1 MKTPSTAP
9 SRASTCMRGAGMAAT
24 IGRLRP
30 CNLLDWKFT
39 TLSHNTI
46 RGAAGAAMLN
56 AELLAMLGKLDWKH
70 WKPHHRNP
78 AGRNSMTRRPSPA
91 LIVVMK
97 FGGTSVEDATA
108 ILRTAAIVS
117 GRRDRG
123 LQPIVVVSAMAKV
136 TDQLIAAAA
145 AAGRDDRAAAVEIA
159 RGILRERHLRTAA
172 ELVPAEALPPIAA
185 ALDQD
190 FDALDDL
197 LRGIAAVGE
206 LTPRTNDLVLSF
218 GERASSRMVAAA
230 FRAAGLAAAHL
241 EARTCIVTD
250 STYGKA
256 APDEPAIEQRL
267 LALALPLLEAGQ
279 IPIMGGFIGS
289 NAAGITTTL
298 GRGGSDYTAALVGGG
313 LHAGAIEIWTDVDG
327 IMTTDPRIV
336 PEALRVKTISFEEAA
351 ELAYFGAK
359 VLHPATILPAVQKSI
374 PVYVLNSR
382 NPTNEGT
389 RITAV
394 AARCTSPFKSIA
406 AKKRLT
412 IIDIVASRM
421 LMAHGFLKAVFDT
434 FDRYKCAIDMVST
447 SEVSISLTVDSNEQL
462 PAICAELRKIADVKY
477 EGRKALVCLVGEDI
491 RGHNGIAGRV
501 FSAISHINVRMI
513 SQGASE
519 INMSFMIE
527 EDDVEEAIRS
537 LHRVFF
543 TDPDETV
550 FDVQG
555 HAAASACLID
565 QP

>member
-1 MKTPSTAP
+1 
-9 SRASTCMRGAGMAAT
+9 
-24 IGRLRP
+24 
-30 CNLLDWKFT
+30 
-39 TLSHNTI
+39 
-46 RGAAGAAMLN
+46 
-56 AELLAMLGKLDWKH
+56 
-70 WKPHHRNP
+70 
-78 AGRNSMTRRPSPA
+78 
-91 LIVVMK
+91 MK

-108 ILRTAAIVS
+108 IQRTAAIVR
-117 GRRDRG
+117 GRRERG
-123 LQPIVVVSAMAKV
+123 LQPVVIVSAMARV
-136 TDQLIAAAA
+136 TDQLVAAAG
-145 AAGRDDRAAAVEIA
+145 AAGRDDRSGAAEIA
-159 RGILRERHLRTAA
+159 RTLRERHLRTAS
-172 ELVPAEALPPIAA
+172 ELIGGDALADLVA
-185 ALDQD
+185 ALGHD

-218 GERASSRMVAAA
+218 GERASSRMVAQA
-230 FRAAGLAAAHL
+230 FRAGGLDAAQL
-241 EARTCIVTD
+241 DARNCIVTD

-256 APDEPAIEQRL
+256 APDEAAIERRL
-267 LALALPLLEAGQ
+267 LTLVLPVVEAGR
-279 IPIMGGFIGS
+279 IPVLGGFIGA
-289 NAAGITTTL
+289 NEAGITTTL

-336 PEALRVKTISFEEAA
+336 PEALRVKAISFEEAA

-374 PVYVLNSR
+374 PVFVLNSR
-382 NPTNEGT
+382 NPASEGT

-394 AARCTSPFKSIA
+394 AAPCKSPFKSIA

-462 PAICAELRKIADVKY
+462 PAICAELGEIADVKY

-501 FSAISHINVRMI
+501 FSAISHVNVRMI

-543 TDPDETV
+543 EDPDETV
-550 FDVQG
+550 FDV
-555 HAAASACLID
+555 AAQAVQAAR
-565 QP
+565 